1 VHVVQSESWLN
12 TSTTISTVLQYAPTK
27 GESQVAFHRNAS
39 EIFSLGD
46 TNPGKKDPNARRG
59 YGQRN
64 KSYMFKEGGVC
75 SINSSST
82 CACSDVVDGN
92 EEDNKVDLRYMNAY
106 SNRCG
111 MVLRLWNYPTKDVIH
126 TGLSAGDEE
135 GFFCFFQANKYQLN
149 LLDKKSHHSARH
161 HVIECTL
168 MHEAIR
174 IWKQMDISSRA
185 KYKSYSESCK
195 SAYHLIYLNESC
207 FRYYDRQ
214 LAQQMAAI
222 NIETVYNTVQR
233 ANSPLLPLC
242 ETVTPSN
249 FSTSTRAFRKKYL
262 GSFDETTLAAEKVR
276 YRLTKDS
283 LLSAASQT
291 ASSSVTQAVMTDT
304 VAVALVEYVDDLIG
318 KADSCIR
325 QGRVYYVT
333 DKTRLPPNVG
343 DARYYFSEKPTYWLL
358 SDLLPDYVIDNKSMK
373 QVDEDGV
380 SYVIVQEDLPAP
392 GTVIGGSHE
401 EYYDRAKAWYL
412 INNATTLAL
421 AWYFTNNVTYAAY
434 GAKLV
439 REFFLH
445 PLQGMYPTLQF
456 ARRGTRTGLIDWKD
470 FYVLMDAIVLL
481 EWSGE
486 FDLHDQ
492 KLMHSWCRHMIN
504 WYDVS
509 PQGRGTGRSLTNHA
523 LIYDLSVLSLATY
536 VSAADPSLA
545 FVADATRTR
554 LHYRLSQPAPLGHF
568 TLNGQPFYDTGK
580 PSALHDA
587 TTTIKC
593 WLHLATVVEAIRA
606 NEQPA
611 GAIESL
617 WWTRHVD
624 SSPQSQPQTAE
635 ALSQLSKPVLL
646 KAVQWLL
653 RYLPAESTAY
663 FQYTTLRSSP
673 TPETVDG
680 GTRSIFN
687 PEGVNGTLEV
697 DAYYSFPYQ
706 QSTPFAYDRFL
717 EIIHAACK
725 IYGVEA
731 VFPQTNSSSSG
742 SGNNEVFAKRI
753 NAALSNDLYYNV
765 HVASF
770 TPYSSVDPS
779 SGSRIWGELG
789 IAARKTYK

>member
-1 VHVVQSESWLN
+1 MHQGAFNHVMTSAVVTLFVQQVQLVLIGLEEAEKAFLVTGAETRVDHILRGVVPQSQHHPTAIAVRIHVPQIYLVVLFIAVDNIRTGTGAATIDAAHAALFKHVRLVTLS
-12 TSTTISTVLQYAPTK
+12 ISTPCIGIL
-27 GESQVAFHRNAS
+27 
-39 EIFSLGD
+39 L
-46 TNPGKKDPNARRG
+46 ARVRIAKRE
-59 YGQRN
+59 Y
-64 KSYMFKEGGVC
+64 
-75 SINSSST
+75 
-82 CACSDVVDGN
+82 
-92 EEDNKVDLRYMNAY
+92 LR
-106 SNRCG
+106 
-111 MVLRLWNYPTKDVIH
+111 
-126 TGLSAGDEE
+126 
-135 GFFCFFQANKYQLN
+135 
-149 LLDKKSHHSARH
+149 
-161 HVIECTL
+161 
-168 MHEAIR
+168 
-174 IWKQMDISSRA
+174 
-185 KYKSYSESCK
+185 
-195 SAYHLIYLNESC
+195 
-207 FRYYDRQ
+207 
-214 LAQQMAAI
+214 
-222 NIETVYNTVQR
+222 
-233 ANSPLLPLC
+233 
-242 ETVTPSN
+242 
-249 FSTSTRAFRKKYL
+249 
-262 GSFDETTLAAEKVR
+262 
-276 YRLTKDS
+276 
-283 LLSAASQT
+283 
-291 ASSSVTQAVMTDT
+291 
-304 VAVALVEYVDDLIG
+304 
-318 KADSCIR
+318 CIP
-325 QGRVYYVT
+325 V
-333 DKTRLPPNVG
+333 
-343 DARYYFSEKPTYWLL
+343 
-358 SDLLPDYVIDNKSMK
+358 
-373 QVDEDGV
+373 
-380 SYVIVQEDLPAP
+380 
-392 GTVIGGSHE
+392 
-401 EYYDRAKAWYL
+401 
-412 INNATTLAL
+412 
-421 AWYFTNNVTYAAY
+421 
-434 GAKLV
+434 
-439 REFFLH
+439 
-445 PLQGMYPTLQF
+445 
-456 ARRGTRTGLIDWKD
+456 
-470 FYVLMDAIVLL
+470 